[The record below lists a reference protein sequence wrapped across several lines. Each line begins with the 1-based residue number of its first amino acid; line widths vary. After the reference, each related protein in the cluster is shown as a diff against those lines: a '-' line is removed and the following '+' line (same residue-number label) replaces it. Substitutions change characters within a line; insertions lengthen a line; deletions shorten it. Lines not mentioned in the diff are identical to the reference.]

1 MLLKRSQ
8 ESIHFYLLAVT
19 DGLGFTFVLKFTYL
33 FTKLKTEMSSK
44 NIGGK
49 ESMVLKKII

>member
-19 DGLGFTFVLKFTYL
+19 DGLAFTFVLKFTYL